1 MIGTVPTAVTDN
13 STLSPSTADNDSVNS
28 VITGGDSTL
37 SVTVSLVTLPA
48 ALLTVTLYS
57 PEFTASML
65 VNVNVEF
72 VASAIAA
79 SSFDHW

>member
-37 SVTVSLVTLPA
+37 SVTVSLVSLPA

-57 PEFTASML
+57 PPPVASML

-72 VASAIAA
+72 VASTIGAP
-79 SSFDHW
+79 SFDH